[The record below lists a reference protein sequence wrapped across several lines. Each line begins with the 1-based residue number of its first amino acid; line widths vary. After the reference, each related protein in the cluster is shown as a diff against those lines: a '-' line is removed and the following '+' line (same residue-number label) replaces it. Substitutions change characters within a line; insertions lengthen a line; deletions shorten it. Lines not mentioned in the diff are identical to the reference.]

1 MRTVTLS
8 DDDESL
14 LKDAIRNQIDS
25 IDNLNQCIIT
35 DDLRAKYVDLVYRTS
50 GYVV

>member
-1 MRTVTLS
+1 MRIITIS
-8 DDDESL
+8 DNDEQL
-14 LKDAIRNQIDS
+14 LKDAIRNQIDL
-25 IDNLNQCIIT
+25 IDNLDQCIIT